1 MQLHDYIKK
10 AHAKYIFK
18 DIMFDSSWE
27 MAYYT
32 YLRDNNIQFEY
43 HPNVYFEYIISN
55 KKHRYYPDFILND
68 KFIEIKGNHLLT
80 GKYKIPDEKIKCMND
95 NAVNILYYEDIKPY
109 MQYFKKN
116 YGNYKDYKQN

>member
-32 YLRDNNIQFEY
+32 YLRDNNIQF
-43 HPNVYFEYIISN
+43 
-55 KKHRYYPDFILND
+55 
-68 KFIEIKGNHLLT
+68 
-80 GKYKIPDEKIKCMND
+80 
-95 NAVNILYYEDIKPY
+95 
-109 MQYFKKN
+109 
-116 YGNYKDYKQN
+116 